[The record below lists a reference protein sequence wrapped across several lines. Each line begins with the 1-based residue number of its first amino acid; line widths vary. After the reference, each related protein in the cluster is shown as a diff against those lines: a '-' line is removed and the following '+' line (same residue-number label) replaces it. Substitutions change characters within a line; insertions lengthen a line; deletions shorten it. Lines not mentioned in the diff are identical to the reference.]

1 MNDFVNHLGDI
12 DIDTPNRH
20 HLLTDLVYIPACVIR
35 NNKFA
40 NHNTGVYFHQVP
52 ENPLSGT
59 CSIAYD
65 RAEEQGCY
73 KIDLL
78 NNHIYDG
85 VKSENHLVNLINTTP
100 MWELL
105 DYQEVVSQL
114 AHINNHFELV
124 TRLKPRN
131 IKQLAML
138 LALIRPGKRYLV
150 NRCESQGWA
159 SLEPEI
165 WRVDPNQAYVFKK
178 SHAISLA
185 VAIQV
190 QLNLLVETT
199 AESCYNEV
207 SQ

>member
-1 MNDFVNHLGDI
+1 MNDFVKYLGDI
-12 DIDTPNRH
+12 DIDTPNRQN
-20 HLLTDLVYIPACVIR
+20 LLTGLAHINAALVR
-35 NNKFA
+35 NGKFV

-52 ENPLSGT
+52 ENPLSLT
-59 CSIAYD
+59 CSIPYD

-85 VKSENHLVNLINTTP
+85 VKSENHLVNLINTKP

-124 TRLKPRN
+124 TKLKPRN

-138 LALIRPGKRYLV
+138 LALIRPGKRHLV
-150 NRCESQGWA
+150 NKCQYQGWDA
-159 SLEPEI
+159 LEPEI
-165 WRVDPNQAYVFKK
+165 WEPDPSQAYVFKK

-199 AESCYNEV
+199 AESCYNAV